1 MRLAAGLWAMLAAA
15 TAFAD
20 IIHLK
25 DGRTIEGRVIEEG
38 FSYVRI
44 ETDKG
49 EIEVDRDEVERIER
63 KPWTPPPK
71 KEAGPEKRK
80 PDSGPAQGNT
90 PLPPKPAVRLEVC
103 YREAVN
109 NYRMNFPK
117 GWERGTPAEGIVA
130 SFLGPAAAGFRP
142 QIDLRI
148 DRSELGLKE
157 YMAKLVDAEKVELKE
172 PLDLKMGAH
181 PAKRFVVEGPTTK
194 QLRLVIDDGKRKFLA
209 TFAAP
214 PAGFDAARPGVE
226 SAILSLRVFPENPLT
241 PERKTEY
248 LDLAKQVEQQLSA
261 KNTKEALKLLE
272 KCKEYVPNYPDL
284 YNAVAT
290 AYSYEH
296 NWRKAADGLQQAVK
310 LDGDCFEYRYYLA
323 NFLLAVTKSAEA
335 EKHAIRA
342 TEIDPWN
349 EGGWVNLGIVQTK
362 RGQYA
367 KARAAYEK
375 ALEVNP
381 KSVSAHYNLGVLY
394 EAQGMT
400 EPASDEYNAALKL
413 DPANA
418 LVKQALERLKSGK

>member
-1 MRLAAGLWAMLAAA
+1 MTVKIAAA
-15 TAFAD
+15 LLILSSAAFAD
-20 IIHLK
+20 IVHLK

-71 KEAGPEKRK
+71 KESGPEKRK
-80 PDSGPAQGNT
+80 PDSGPAPGST
-90 PLPPKPAVRLEVC
+90 PLPPKPAVRLEIC

-109 NYRMNFPK
+109 NYRINFPK
-117 GWERGTPAEGIVA
+117 GWERGTPAEGVVA
-130 SFLGPAAAGFRP
+130 SFLGPADGGFRP

-148 DRSELGLKE
+148 DRSEIGLKD
-157 YMAKLVDAEKVELKE
+157 YMAKVVDSEKIDPKE
-172 PLDLKMGAH
+172 PLDLKMGAN
-181 PAKRFVVEGPTTK
+181 PAKKFVVEGATK
-194 QLRLVIDDGKRKFLA
+194 QLRLLVDDGKRKFLA

-214 PAGFDAARPGVE
+214 ADKFGAARPGVE
-226 SAILSLRVFPENPLT
+226 SAMLSLRVFPENPLT
-241 PERKTEY
+241 PERKAEY

-284 YNAVAT
+284 FNAVAT

-323 NFLLAVTKSAEA
+323 NFLLAITKSAEA

-349 EGGWVNLGIVQTK
+349 EGAWVNLGIVQTK

-367 KARAAYEK
+367 KAKASYEK

-381 KSVSAHYNLGVLY
+381 KSVSARYNLGVLY
-394 EAQGMT
+394 EAQGMN
-400 EPASDEYNAALKL
+400 EAASDEYNAALKL